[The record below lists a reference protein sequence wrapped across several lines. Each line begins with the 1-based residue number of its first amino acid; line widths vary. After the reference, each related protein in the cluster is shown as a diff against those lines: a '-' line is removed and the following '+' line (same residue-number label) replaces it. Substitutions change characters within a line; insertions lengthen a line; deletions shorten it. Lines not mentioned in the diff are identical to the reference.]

1 MDSKTMDCPSC
12 GQLTAQMK
20 EDSSISH
27 RQYDQLLQKLMELE
41 RQGDMELYA
50 GDCPLEDAA
59 RCWTLSSTILSATIC
74 NAAAAEPSTLWEPA
88 SGVRR
93 SFGRWQTSEKRTWT
107 PGCGAGVEPITY
119 RKKTEGGVNMDVVK
133 LPKKVRMVCY
143 EIMDGK
149 EGALDTLES
158 FADKYPHQVAAVK
171 AEVAYFNLDYEK
183 ALALDLTIL
192 PWLEEWYYSNVS
204 DEHMIAMTVAAIQL
218 HREQELIEALT
229 KEQTRIRAENGL
241 PQRDR
246 FCDILMDYLKRGLM
260 PFADNDKNYPYHEP
274 EEPQT
279 KEQLWAKLVEQ
290 NKKLSPDDP
299 DARRKLYNHCCMF
312 GTARDAVD
320 LFEEIQGVPMAD
332 SSYRDAIAR
341 YLYLGER
348 EKALQTAEQLATS
361 RLWAVAGPTQVRPMS
376 FFEDPNLRELL
387 LEPESLRRIREAAFI
402 DDGSL
407 IRK

>member
-1 MDSKTMDCPSC
+1 MADTLSVLKYYLYYKYKKRFSDRS
-12 GQLTAQMK
+12 A
-20 EDSSISH
+20 
-27 RQYDQLLQKLMELE
+27 LE
-41 RQGDMELYA
+41 RWQVQKIRKHLEYVGEHSRLYK
-50 GDCPLEDAA
+50 GMKK
-59 RCWTLSSTILSATIC
+59 LSSYPVIDKKFMMEHFDELNTVGI
-74 NAAAAEPSTLWEPA
+74 
-88 SGVRR
+88 
-93 SFGRWQTSEKRTWT
+93 GRE
-107 PGCGAGVEPITY
+107 E
-119 RKKTEGGVNMDVVK
+119 
-133 LPKKVRMVCY
+133 
-143 EIMDGK
+143 
-149 EGALDTLES
+149 ALDTLES

-204 DEHMIAMTVAAIQL
+204 DEHMIAMTVAAIRL

-246 FCDILMDYLKRGLM
+246 FCDILMDYLKRGVM

-341 YLYLGER
+341 YLYLGQR
-348 EKALQTAEQLATS
+348 EKALQTAERLATS

-376 FFEDPNLRELL
+376 FFEDPNLREFL

>member
-1 MDSKTMDCPSC
+1 
-12 GQLTAQMK
+12 
-20 EDSSISH
+20 
-27 RQYDQLLQKLMELE
+27 
-41 RQGDMELYA
+41 
-50 GDCPLEDAA
+50 
-59 RCWTLSSTILSATIC
+59 
-74 NAAAAEPSTLWEPA
+74 
-88 SGVRR
+88 
-93 SFGRWQTSEKRTWT
+93 
-107 PGCGAGVEPITY
+107 
-119 RKKTEGGVNMDVVK
+119 MDVIK
-133 LPKKVRMVCY
+133 LPKKFRMVCY

-149 EGALDTLES
+149 AGALDTLES

-183 ALALDLTIL
+183 ALALDLTVL

-204 DEHMIAMTVAAIQL
+204 DEHMIAMTVAAIHL
-218 HREQELIEALT
+218 HREQDLIEALT
-229 KEQTRIRAENGL
+229 KEQARIRAENGL
-241 PQRDR
+241 PQRGR
-246 FCDILMDYLKRGLM
+246 FCDILMDYLKRGVK

-299 DARRKLYNHCCMF
+299 DASRKLYNHCCMF
-312 GTARDAVD
+312 GTARDAID

-332 SSYRDAIAR
+332 SAYRDAIAR
-341 YLYLGER
+341 YLYLGDW
-348 EKALQTAEQLATS
+348 EKALQTAERLATS

-376 FFEDPNLRELL
+376 FFEDPNLREFLM
-387 LEPESLRRIREAAFI
+387 EPESLRRIREAAFI

>member
-1 MDSKTMDCPSC
+1 
-12 GQLTAQMK
+12 
-20 EDSSISH
+20 
-27 RQYDQLLQKLMELE
+27 
-41 RQGDMELYA
+41 
-50 GDCPLEDAA
+50 
-59 RCWTLSSTILSATIC
+59 
-74 NAAAAEPSTLWEPA
+74 
-88 SGVRR
+88 
-93 SFGRWQTSEKRTWT
+93 
-107 PGCGAGVEPITY
+107 
-119 RKKTEGGVNMDVVK
+119 
-133 LPKKVRMVCY
+133 
-143 EIMDGK
+143 
-149 EGALDTLES
+149 
-158 FADKYPHQVAAVK
+158 
-171 AEVAYFNLDYEK
+171 
-183 ALALDLTIL
+183 
-192 PWLEEWYYSNVS
+192 
-204 DEHMIAMTVAAIQL
+204 MIAMTVAAIQL
-218 HREQELIEALT
+218 HREQELIEALM
-229 KEQTRIRAENGL
+229 KEQARIRAENGL

-246 FCDILMDYLKRGLM
+246 FCDILMDYLKRGVM

-312 GTARDAVD
+312 GTARDAVE

-348 EKALQTAEQLATS
+348 EKALQTAERLATS

-376 FFEDPNLRELL
+376 FFEDPNLREFL